1 MAQWM
6 PYQNNG
12 GTSIALAGKGYAIIA
27 ADRRLSVGYTISS
40 RESTKISQLTNK
52 AVLASCGMQA
62 DRHTLHSILKSRMK
76 MYQLEHG
83 KEMTTHAISQMLSR
97 TLYYR
102 RFFVYCLVTI
112 SIHIIHCNT
121 LSIHSLIPYHPCT
134 RELTADTFNI
144 LAGIDE
150 KGEGFVYSYDAVGSF
165 EAQKHAVNGDGGVL
179 AVPLLDNFVEKKHR
193 QLADKK
199 EMTKDEALQMIKNT
213 MNAVVEREITTGDSA
228 DIYIITPDG
237 VEHEKFDLRK
247 D

>member
-1 MAQWM
+1 MSWM

-27 ADRRLSVGYTISS
+27 ADRRLSEGYSIKS
-40 RESTKISQLTNK
+40 RESTKITQLTNK

-62 DRHTLHSILKSRMK
+62 DRHTLHSILKSRMQ
-76 MYQLEHG
+76 MYRLEHG

-102 RFFVYCLVTI
+102 RFFVY
-112 SIHIIHCNT
+112 
-121 LSIHSLIPYHPCT
+121 Y
-134 RELTADTFNI
+134 TFNI
-144 LAGIDE
+144 LAGIDKE
-150 KGEGFVYSYDAVGSF
+150 GEGFVYSYDAVGSF
-165 EAQKHAVNGDGGVL
+165 EAKKHAVNGDGGVL

-193 QLADKK
+193 QLAAKT
-199 EMTKDEALQMIKNT
+199 EMTKDEALRMVKNT
-213 MNAVVEREITTGDSA
+213 MNAVTEREITTGDSA

-237 VEHEKFDLRK
+237 VEHEKFELRK

>member
-1 MAQWM
+1 MSWQ

-27 ADRRLSVGYTISS
+27 ADRRLSVGYSIST
-40 RESTKISQLTNK
+40 RESTKISQLTTK

-62 DRHTLHSILKSRMK
+62 DRHTLHSILKSRMQ
-76 MYQLEHG
+76 MYRLEHD

-97 TLYYR
+97 TLYAR
-102 RFFVYCLVTI
+102 RFFVY
-112 SIHIIHCNT
+112 
-121 LSIHSLIPYHPCT
+121 Y
-134 RELTADTFNI
+134 TFNI
-144 LAGIDE
+144 LAGIDD
-150 KGEGFVYSYDAVGSF
+150 KGDGYVYSYDAVGSF

-179 AVPLLDNFVEKKHR
+179 AVPLLDNFVKKQHR
-193 QLADKK
+193 QLADKR
-199 EMTKDEALQMIKNT
+199 EMTKDEALKMIKNT

-237 VEHEKFDLRK
+237 VEHELFELRK

>member
-1 MAQWM
+1 M
-6 PYQNNG
+6 G
-12 GTSIALAGKGYAIIA
+12 
-27 ADRRLSVGYTISS
+27 
-40 RESTKISQLTNK
+40 
-52 AVLASCGMQA
+52 
-62 DRHTLHSILKSRMK
+62 RMNE
-76 MYQLEHG
+76 LEHG
-83 KEMTTHAISQMLSR
+83 KQMSTHAISEMLSR

-102 RFFVYCLVTI
+102 RFFVY
-112 SIHIIHCNT
+112 
-121 LSIHSLIPYHPCT
+121 Y
-134 RELTADTFNI
+134 TFNI

-199 EMTKDEALQMIKNT
+199 EMTKDEALRMIKNT

-228 DIYIITPDG
+228 DIYILTKDG
-237 VEHEKFDLRK
+237 TTHEIFELRK